1 VLPII
6 LIFSGILVLTTNQI
20 AQFDVAVQSRIHI
33 AIKYEKLDK
42 VQTLAIFRQFLEQLK
57 GQGLVKNMDG
67 ILDWLE
73 DDVWSI
79 GFDGRQIRNIMS
91 SALSLARADQR
102 TQLEKNDI
110 KMVAGIVKDFKNDFR
125 SQYEK
130 YINDQKGLIS

>member
-1 VLPII
+1 M
-6 LIFSGILVLTTNQI
+6 LTTNQI

-33 AIKYEKLDK
+33 AIKYSNLDK
-42 VQTLAIFRQFLEQLK
+42 VQTLAIFRQFLEQLQ
-57 GQGLVKNMDG
+57 GQNLVNNMSG
-67 ILDWLE
+67 ILEWLE
-73 DDVWSI
+73 EDVWSI

-91 SALSLARADQR
+91 SALGLARADGR
-102 TQLEKNDI
+102 TQLEKKDI

>member
-1 VLPII
+1 
-6 LIFSGILVLTTNQI
+6 VLTTNQI

>member
-1 VLPII
+1 
-6 LIFSGILVLTTNQI
+6 VLTTNQI

-91 SALSLARADQR
+91 SALSLARADHR

>member
-1 VLPII
+1 M
-6 LIFSGILVLTTNQI
+6 LTTNQI

-91 SALSLARADQR
+91 SALSLARADHR

>member
-1 VLPII
+1 
-6 LIFSGILVLTTNQI
+6 VLTTNQI

-33 AIKYEKLDK
+33 AIKYSNLDK

-57 GQGLVKNMDG
+57 GQGLVKDMAG
-67 ILDWLE
+67 ILEWLE
-73 DDVWSI
+73 EDVWSI

-91 SALSLARADQR
+91 SALGLARADSR
-102 TQLEKNDI
+102 TQLEKKDI

>member
-1 VLPII
+1 M
-6 LIFSGILVLTTNQI
+6 LTTNQI

-57 GQGLVKNMDG
+57 GQGLVKGMDG

-73 DDVWSI
+73 EDVWSI

-91 SALSLARADQR
+91 SALSLARADDR
-102 TQLEKNDI
+102 TQLEKKDI

>member
-1 VLPII
+1 M
-6 LIFSGILVLTTNQI
+6 LTTNQI

-33 AIKYEKLDK
+33 AIKYSNLDK

-57 GQGLVKNMDG
+57 GQGLVKDMAG
-67 ILDWLE
+67 ILEWLE
-73 DDVWSI
+73 EDVWSI

-91 SALSLARADQR
+91 SALGLARADSR
-102 TQLEKNDI
+102 TQLEKKDI